1 MHQDQSLDRS
11 TISGTHLTT
20 KILDFD
26 PAALERHHETGLEL
40 VLSVTKLRIVEQQAW
55 QLVHKV
61 GEDVRG
67 SGAHEIQTHLRM
79 GSSPGVAP
87 RH

>member
-26 PAALERHHETGLEL
+26 PAALERHHEAGLEL
-40 VLSVTKLRIVEQQAW
+40 NLSATRLRIVEQQA
-55 QLVHKV
+55 QLAHKV
-61 GEDVRG
+61 SEDVCG
-67 SGAHEIQTHLRM
+67 SGARFERT
-79 GSSPGVAP
+79 
-87 RH
+87 